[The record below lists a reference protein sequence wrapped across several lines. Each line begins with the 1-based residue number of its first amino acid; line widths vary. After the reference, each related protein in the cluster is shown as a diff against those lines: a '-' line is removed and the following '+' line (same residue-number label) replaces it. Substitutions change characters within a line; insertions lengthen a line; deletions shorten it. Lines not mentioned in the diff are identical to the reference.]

1 MGIVLKRGLLILHI
15 ILLFCLGVGVF
26 YCYSSIKEVFKTQET
41 LVYYVNISGKQRVL
55 AQRIVFL
62 SQVVSTN
69 YILKHNN
76 HEEIAELR
84 SCISQ
89 LTNIHSILQN
99 FVVSMVVTNYKN
111 STLDDIYFG
120 SGNLS
125 VKMEN
130 FLNSANKIFFINN
143 VSEILVNN
151 QELLNGLEGDNGLL
165 ASLELATLSQ
175 QFYAQNQLKEMYKQ
189 IEYFLLLVVCFI
201 ILEAIL
207 FLIIPKNQIFKN
219 EYKEGK

>member
-1 MGIVLKRGLLILHI
+1 MRGLLILHI

-26 YCYSSIKEVFKTQET
+26 YCYSSIKEVCKTQET

-55 AQRIVFL
+55 AQRIVIL

-89 LTNIHSILQN
+89 MTNIHSILQN

-175 QFYAQNQLKEMYKQ
+175 QFYAQNQLK
-189 IEYFLLLVVCFI
+189 
-201 ILEAIL
+201 
-207 FLIIPKNQIFKN
+207 
-219 EYKEGK
+219 